1 MVASVFAF
9 ADVVVVAAAAEAG
22 LGVAFGLRDFFSPGD
37 GDASAAVAAG
47 AGVAKAF
54 RGADSS
60 VNPDVW
66 IFRIWSF
73 GHRVVVANLFSKV
86 VAG

>member
-22 LGVAFGLRDFFSPGD
+22 LGDAFGLRDFFSPGD

-47 AGVAKAF
+47 AGVAKAAFF
-54 RGADSS
+54 RAAFDADSTT
-60 VNPDVW
+60 
-66 IFRIWSF
+66 
-73 GHRVVVANLFSKV
+73 G
-86 VAG
+86 